1 MLKKLV
7 LVALVAA
14 SAVFAQINV
23 SGRVAFNYGNVWGE
37 NTDEMDWGA
46 GFIIGPEVR
55 YNINP
60 MISIISGLELDY
72 RRVSY
77 EYHVDYDRYLDPDLK
92 NYDVTETT
100 SFMYLDIPLLLRI
113 KPVSFFYVEA
123 GMNFDFNLSANNVL
137 EYDDESI
144 SDDVSA
150 SVKTF
155 EYALVCGLG
164 FEVVTDLEL
173 NFRALF
179 GMTSL
184 SKNVNDIKHLRLQAG
199 LTYWTF

>member
-7 LVALVAA
+7 LAALVAA

-23 SGRVAFNYGNVWGE
+23 SGRVAFNYGTVWGE
-37 NTDEMDWGA
+37 NTDDIEWGA

-72 RRVSY
+72 RRIST
-77 EYHVDYDRYLDPDLK
+77 EYHVEYDRFLDPDLRD
-92 NYDVTETT
+92 YDVTETT

-113 KPVSFFYVEA
+113 KPVSFFSIDA
-123 GMNFDFNLSANNVL
+123 GMNFGFNLSASNVL

-150 SVKTF
+150 SVKPF
-155 EYALVCGLG
+155 EFALVCGLG
-164 FEVVTDLEL
+164 FEVITDLEL

-184 SKNVNDIKHLRLQAG
+184 SKNVDKIKHLRLQAG